1 MKKYTSFIL
10 FLLDTPKNL
19 ASIIITWI
27 MCLVGIVVCNQT
39 REDFDPGF
47 FEGTIT
53 FLVLIMILIWYRAYT
68 IYKANS

>member
-19 ASIIITWI
+19 TSIILVWAV
-27 MCLVGIVVCNQT
+27 CLGGIVVCHQD
-39 REDFDPGF
+39 RETFDPGF

-53 FLVLIMILIWYRAYT
+53 FLVLIMILIWYRAYV
-68 IYKANS
+68 IYKVNS